1 MIHFD
6 ADLASESHARPN
18 YRPPPMTEALA
29 KKPIYGALA
38 GRGAKAVKTNAEPD
52 CPIPGDV
59 LCILDGGR
67 DSPALMTPFK
77 QSKGLT
83 DDFREF
89 HYNEIFKQRHPQNN
103 HLPHYLEVKEV
114 HCMISEDSMRDRK
127 QRNKSGINQV
137 LKMRLMTAEPLE
149 KVLPERKRGKYPGT
163 TKGNVVGYIGL
174 SPSSEI

>member
-29 KKPIYGALA
+29 KKLIYGALA

-89 HYNEIFKQRHPQNN
+89 HYK
-103 HLPHYLEVKEV
+103 
-114 HCMISEDSMRDRK
+114 
-127 QRNKSGINQV
+127 
-137 LKMRLMTAEPLE
+137 
-149 KVLPERKRGKYPGT
+149 
-163 TKGNVVGYIGL
+163 
-174 SPSSEI
+174 